1 MPYQI
6 EDEDGKLNNFAVEP
20 PMYKADPETDN
31 NKKSMAIAGIFG
43 GVLVTALIAVTF
55 VISG

>member
-1 MPYQI
+1 MAYQI

-20 PMYKADPETDN
+20 RMYKAQPQSDAEQKNT
-31 NKKSMAIAGIFG
+31 MLLGVIG
-43 GVLVTALIAVTF
+43 GVLVVGLIAVTF

>member
-1 MPYQI
+1 MAYQI

-20 PMYKADPETDN
+20 KMYKAEP
-31 NKKSMAIAGIFG
+31 KSDTEQKNTLLVSVLG
-43 GVLVTALIAVTF
+43 GVLVVGLIAVTF

>member
-1 MPYQI
+1 MAYQI

-20 PMYKADPETDN
+20 TMYKADPNTEGDSKN
-31 NKKSMAIAGIFG
+31 MIMLSLVGGI
-43 GVLVTALIAVTF
+43 LVAALIAVTF

>member
-20 PMYKADPETDN
+20 KMYQAEPKSDADQKNTMML
-31 NKKSMAIAGIFG
+31 SVLG
-43 GVLVTALIAVTF
+43 GVLVVGLIAVTF

>member
-20 PMYKADPETDN
+20 TMYQAEPQSDADQKNT
-31 NKKSMAIAGIFG
+31 MLLGVLG
-43 GVLVTALIAVTF
+43 GVLVVGLIAVTF